1 MLDNIVSDGM
11 RVAGEAK
18 KRFDEA
24 QREME
29 RSALPRPEADEDE
42 DEKGAY
48 GGESDRKSVREGD
61 RELLEGEEAIV
72 GVGRGG
78 NKEVEEDLLA
88 VMDEGGNGGG
98 GLEESG
104 KVEFER

>member
-1 MLDNIVSDGM
+1 M

-24 QREME
+24 QKEME
-29 RSALPRPEADEDE
+29 RSAMPRSEAEDDEE
-42 DEKGAY
+42 EKGAY

-78 NKEVEEDLLA
+78 NKEVEEDLLMGMDDGVDGA
-88 VMDEGGNGGG
+88 V
-98 GLEESG
+98 EEKG